1 MWGDEAVSG
10 SQQRIVGTGW
20 LGGEHIQSGG
30 IDFVII
36 QSFCQVMLVDQRT
49 TAGIDLNGIGLHQFQ
64 ATGVNQVTC

>member
-49 TAGIDLNGIGLHQFQ
+49 TAGID
-64 ATGVNQVTC
+64 